1 MLKVRELYQVEFAD
15 GVKDALG
22 IDERGRL
29 YWNGEP
35 VVTAQKVLLSW
46 WMNLAIV
53 AGGLIVS
60 TFFTL
65 WVVPLAYTLLDDLS
79 VVLRARIGWWTSKAR
94 RARESRKAATVAE

>member
-1 MLKVRELYQVEFAD
+1 MLKVRELYKVEFSD
-15 GVKDALG
+15 GVKGALG

-53 AGGLIVS
+53 VGGMS
-60 TFFTL
+60 TLAIALFNA
-65 WVVPLAYTLLDDLS
+65 LAYVSMLP
-79 VVLRARIGWWTSKAR
+79 V
-94 RARESRKAATVAE
+94 

>member
-1 MLKVRELYQVEFAD
+1 VLKVRELYQVEFAD
-15 GVKDALG
+15 GVKGALG

-53 AGGLIVS
+53 VGGLS
-60 TFFTL
+60 M
-65 WVVPLAYTLLDDLS
+65 LAIALLGALTY
-79 VVLRARIGWWTSKAR
+79 LNMLPA
-94 RARESRKAATVAE
+94 